1 MDILTKILELL
12 KENNKKQKDLCDYL
26 DISSNVFTNWK
37 SGLNS
42 SYNRYLP
49 QIAEYFNVSVDYL
62 VGNTDKKEKPLPK
75 QGLYKNMKTI
85 VELYDKLSPENQAL
99 ALQMLSLL
107 EIKQKNGENE

>member
-26 DISSNVFTNWK
+26 NISGNVFTDWK
-37 SGLNS
+37 AGRCF
-42 SYNRYLP
+42 SYNKYLP
-49 QIAEYFNVSVDYL
+49 RIAAYFNVSVDYL
-62 VGNTDKKEKPLPK
+62 AGNTDKKEKPLPE
-75 QGLYKNMKTI
+75 QGLSENMKTI

>member
-26 DISSNVFTNWK
+26 NISGNVFTDWK
-37 SGLNS
+37 SGRVS
-42 SYNRYLP
+42 SYKRYLP

-62 VGNTDKKEKPLPK
+62 VGNTDKKEKPLQ
-75 QGLYKNMKTI
+75 QGLSENMKTI

-99 ALQMLSLL
+99 ALQMLSFL
-107 EIKQKNGENE
+107 ETKQQNGENE